1 MQAYRDGYIH
11 KPIFDIDFDKVIP
24 DTLHANIRVVNRIMK
39 LLHRKLKLLDK
50 KKSVVIEQLPHTN
63 QLDIF
68 FRSVGINNAFYI
80 QTTYDEDNSTQELKM
95 RTFTGKE
102 CLKICKNC
110 DFDRRFSSIKR
121 HSDLSTLL
129 TDFYRIHMGVTHNFY
144 ISNLHLLQP
153 RVEDWQ
159 ARFSR
164 VFHLKHHTPYMHL
177 MYDHT
182 AKLIEQEGDIDVF
195 NIQGLEKLN
204 DNTSTEYFRKTNKKR
219 DFLKQMIRCR
229 SRVEYLRI
237 TSQTKRETEKKKQRK
252 IQREDFFM
260 NKDLFLISD
269 LKAIGEC
276 GLMSDENYDE
286 ENDEMFEN
294 EDDEGTFNA
303 TNNNANTNANAA
315 DISSSEDE
323 LDSTTSDD
331 EQTTTSPS
339 SVTPAAIA
347 SISVGPTTAP
357 SNAANASI
365 SAEPNTDTFNLDQT
379 NATATTSKKRP
390 LQTFVRKLFKK
401 KK

>member
-1 MQAYRDGYIH
+1 
-11 KPIFDIDFDKVIP
+11 
-24 DTLHANIRVVNRIMK
+24 
-39 LLHRKLKLLDK
+39 
-50 KKSVVIEQLPHTN
+50 
-63 QLDIF
+63 
-68 FRSVGINNAFYI
+68 
-80 QTTYDEDNSTQELKM
+80 M

-401 KK
+401 KNKTNLF